1 MEPNNEKT
9 PLSDISV
16 SGTYKLKLFPMKFG
30 KLYPDTDRETG
41 NPTGTISY
49 RVFFCDD
56 KGNCLSKYFSSR
68 SPKALNLL
76 RAKFGG
82 GWAEDKD
89 MLRMDCTEAEFIE
102 FMRPAFLQTC
112 LVGVEVTDKGVSA
125 NGRKKYGYSLTY
137 PKGSQKPVVQD
148 KPAIDDANPPF

>member
-1 MEPNNEKT
+1 MEPKNEYP

-30 KLYPDTDRETG
+30 KFYPDTDRETG
-41 NPTGTISY
+41 NPTGTLSY
-49 RVFFCDD
+49 RVFFADD

-76 RAKFGG
+76 RAKFNG
-82 GWAEDKD
+82 GWAEEAD
-89 MLRMDCTEAEFIE
+89 MIKTNACEADIIE

-112 LVGVEVTDKGVSA
+112 LIGVEVIDKGVGA
-125 NGRKKYGYSLTY
+125 NGKKKYGYNLTY
-137 PKGSQKPVVQD
+137 PKGSQKPLVNEA
-148 KPAIDDANPPF
+148 PEANPPF

>member
-1 MEPNNEKT
+1 MSTENNDRP

-16 SGTYKLKLFPMKFG
+16 SGTYKLKMFPIKFG
-30 KLYPDTDRETG
+30 KFYKDTDRDTG
-41 NPTGTISY
+41 NETGTISY
-49 RVFFCDD
+49 PVFFADSSG
-56 KGNCLSKYFSSR
+56 KCLTKYFSSR

-112 LVGVEVTDKGVSA
+112 LIGVEVTPNGVSA
-125 NGRKKYGYSLTY
+125 SGRKKYKYNLSY
-137 PKGSQKPVVQD
+137 PKGSQKPIVDD
-148 KPAIDDANPPF
+148 KPADGAIEF